1 MIGKLTRLA
10 SAHIRESGHPVPQDV
25 ELLVYYPFAPQVG
38 HSFYFVIEAENK
50 PITTNQVVDVDTE
63 GFATK
68 SSAYKLETIEPS

>member
-1 MIGKLTRLA
+1 MIAKLTRLA
-10 SAHIRESGHPVPQDV
+10 SESEREGGHPVPLET

-50 PITTNQVVDVDTE
+50 PITTNRVVDVDRE

-68 SSAYKLETIEPS
+68 SSAYKLETIDPS

>member
-10 SAHIRESGHPVPQDV
+10 SEKVREGGHPVPQDV

-38 HSFYFVIEAENK
+38 YSFYFVIEAEKK
-50 PITTNQVVDVDTE
+50 PITTNKVVEVDTE

-68 SSAYKLETIEPS
+68 SSAYKLETIDPS